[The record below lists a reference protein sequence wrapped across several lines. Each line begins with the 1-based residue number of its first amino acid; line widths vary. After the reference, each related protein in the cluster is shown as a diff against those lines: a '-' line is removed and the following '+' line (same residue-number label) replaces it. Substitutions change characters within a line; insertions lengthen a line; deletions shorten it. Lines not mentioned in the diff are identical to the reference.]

1 MRTNWGVL
9 PLRFA
14 LGAVM
19 IAHGSQ
25 KLFGWFGGHGIS
37 ATIEGFS
44 HMGLNPPAFWAWVV
58 IIAEFF
64 GGLGLVGGLLLRLS
78 ALGIAIDML
87 VAILKVHLKNGF
99 FAMNGG
105 FEYPMALMAAAL
117 ALLILG
123 AGDYS
128 LDALIGRWLRSRRK
142 RGTESRT

>member
-1 MRTNWGVL
+1 MRVNWGVL

-25 KLFGWFGGHGIS
+25 KLFGIFGGHGI
-37 ATIEGFS
+37 AGTIEAFA
-44 HMGLNPPAFWAWVV
+44 HMGFHPAAFWAWVV

-64 GGLGLVGGLLLRLS
+64 GGLGLMGGLLTRLS

-87 VAILKVHLKNGF
+87 VAILKVHAKNGF
-99 FAMNGG
+99 FAPMG
-105 FEYPMALMAAAL
+105 FEYPMMCMGAAIS
-117 ALLILG
+117 LLILG

-128 LDALIGRWLRSRRK
+128 IDALIVRLWRSRRK
-142 RGTESRT
+142 PAGEGRT